1 MNHERYIAIP
11 MQVIIFPHE
20 WLSRRAQWCEM
31 TNSSPVGG
39 KVGKK
44 LEELGNIQNPGSLLF
59 TVNHDLTQC
68 SIFSSILV
76 LFLTFSIQVKVKNY
90 FLLKVAKFD
99 TKNPI
104 FKVEYLTEWQK
115 VAKIFN
121 GFVQRT
127 DKR

>member
-1 MNHERYIAIP
+1 
-11 MQVIIFPHE
+11 
-20 WLSRRAQWCEM
+20 M
-31 TNSSPVGG
+31 TNSGLVRG
-39 KVGKK
+39 KVDKK
-44 LEELGNIQNPGSLLF
+44 LEELGNIQNPVSLLF

-121 GFVQRT
+121 GFAQSA

>member
-1 MNHERYIAIP
+1 
-11 MQVIIFPHE
+11 
-20 WLSRRAQWCEM
+20 M